1 MTNEEKQI
9 VKKIKTQPYRIA
21 EAVGFTDVVESPHNE
36 WMQDIIFGK
45 EDYTLMAHRGSYKSS
60 CLSVCIA
67 LIMLINPYTNILFF
81 RKTDTDVSEMI
92 TMVEKA
98 INSRVI
104 QNLANIIYD
113 STTDRPFY
121 CVKKTN
127 DSITTNVYDSAS
139 GATQLVGLGIKTS
152 ITGKHADLVIT
163 DDICNITDRVSRA
176 EREKTKTQFQELRN
190 VCNRGGRIVSLGTK
204 WHEDDVF
211 NLMRNIHTYTYQDTG
226 LISEEEIQ
234 ALKDS
239 MIPSLFACNYELKII
254 ASEDVIFT
262 EPKTG
267 ADPALC
273 VNGIMHLDSAFYGE
287 DFTAWSIMNYHDG
300 KYYVYGRMLRKHVQD
315 CYDKI
320 KADYDRFLCQKLF
333 NESNADK
340 GMVGKEL
347 RKLGIK
353 VILYTES
360 MNKFMKIAT
369 YLKSIWKD
377 VIFVDGTD
385 SEFIDQIAD
394 FYEDAEHDD
403 APDTVASLARIFSSK
418 SKTEYK
424 PLWM

>member
-1 MTNEEKQI
+1 M
-9 VKKIKTQPYRIA
+9 
-21 EAVGFTDVVESPHNE
+21 
-36 WMQDIIFGK
+36 
-45 EDYTLMAHRGSYKSS
+45 
-60 CLSVCIA
+60 
-67 LIMLINPYTNILFF
+67 
-81 RKTDTDVSEMI
+81 
-92 TMVEKA
+92 
-98 INSRVI
+98 
-104 QNLANIIYD
+104 
-113 STTDRPFY
+113 
-121 CVKKTN
+121 
-127 DSITTNVYDSAS
+127 
-139 GATQLVGLGIKTS
+139 
-152 ITGKHADLVIT
+152 
-163 DDICNITDRVSRA
+163 
-176 EREKTKTQFQELRN
+176 
-190 VCNRGGRIVSLGTK
+190 
-204 WHEDDVF
+204 
-211 NLMRNIHTYTYQDTG
+211 
-226 LISEEEIQ
+226 
-234 ALKDS
+234 
-239 MIPSLFACNYELKII
+239 
-254 ASEDVIFT
+254 IFT